1 MTNKKSKGFFD
12 EEFRRE
18 LIEKK
23 DPLRILDEH
32 VKWEQFRP
40 TIERAFSN
48 VDYSQGGRPPFDRVM
63 MFKILILQEYYG
75 LSDAQIEFQI
85 LDRLSFQKFIGQ
97 GLHDRVPDEKTVW
110 LFRETLTKAEVIED
124 LFVQLNKRLEDS
136 GLIANKGKIV
146 DASFAEVPI
155 QRNTP
160 KENEQIK
167 EGKAPKWDQNK
178 SRQKDTDATWTKKN
192 NQSFFGYKRHTKID
206 LQSKLICDF
215 EVTPAHVHDS
225 QVFDELLNDWKDRGQ
240 PIYADSAYNKENNE
254 ELSQSGYKLKIL
266 KKGYRYKSLTKEEE
280 EGNRK
285 LSSKRCRAEHVFAW
299 MRQRFGYYIRV
310 IGETRVTAKITL
322 QNITYNLA
330 RSSFLIKNNRVRVTM
345 V

>member
-32 VKWEQFRP
+32 VNWEQFRP
-40 TIERAFSN
+40 TIEKAFSN

-63 MFKILILQEYYG
+63 MFKVLILQEYYG

-97 GLHDRVPDEKTVW
+97 GLHDKVPDEKTVW
-110 LFRETLTKAEVIED
+110 LFRETLTKAEIIED
-124 LFVQLNKRLEDS
+124 LFVQLNKRLEQA

-146 DASFAEVPI
+146 DASFAEVPV

-160 KENEQIK
+160 KENDQIK
-167 EGKAPKWDQNK
+167 GGTRPNWKENK

-192 NQSFFGYKRHTKID
+192 NQSYFGYKRHTKID
-206 LQSKLICDF
+206 LKSKLICDF

-240 PIYADSAYNKENNE
+240 PIYADSAYNKENNQ
-254 ELSQSGYKLKIL
+254 ELNELGYKLKIL
-266 KKGYRYKSLTKEEE
+266 KKGYRNKSLTKNEEE
-280 EGNRK
+280 SNRK
-285 LSSKRCRAEHVFAW
+285 LSSKRCRGEHVFAW
-299 MRQRFGYYIRV
+299 MRQRFGYFIHV

-330 RSSFLIKNNRVRVTM
+330 RSSFLIKNKKVRASM

>member
-1 MTNKKSKGFFD
+1 MTNKRNKGFFD

-32 VKWEQFRP
+32 INWEQFRS

-63 MFKILILQEYYG
+63 MFKVLILQEYYG

-97 GLHDRVPDEKTVW
+97 GLQDRVPDEKTVW
-110 LFRETLTKAEVIED
+110 LFRETLTKAEVIEE
-124 LFVQLNKRLEDS
+124 LFVQLNKRLEHS

-155 QRNTP
+155 QRNSP

-167 EGKAPKWDQNK
+167 AGKTPKWNENK

-254 ELSQSGYKLKIL
+254 ELSRSGYKLKIL
-266 KKGYRYKSLTKEEE
+266 KKGYRNKSLTKAEEE
-280 EGNRK
+280 NNRQ
-285 LSSKRCRAEHVFAW
+285 LSSKRSRAEHVFAW

-330 RSSFLIKNNRVRVTM
+330 RSSFLIKKNKVRVSM